1 MFIMFIY
8 ICIFIQFREEVKRLQ
23 KENEELKQ
31 QIDDRDNAIAELVE
45 CYNVRLYHAFIHNIY
60 YFFIIQYC
68 QLHHLNKGQNDEE
81 NNNNSEINKD
91 NINNETDNEVLNES
105 PVIKKKI

>member
-1 MFIMFIY
+1 
-8 ICIFIQFREEVKRLQ
+8 
-23 KENEELKQ
+23 
-31 QIDDRDNAIAELVE
+31 
-45 CYNVRLYHAFIHNIY
+45 
-60 YFFIIQYC
+60 
-68 QLHHLNKGQNDEE
+68 LNKGQNDEE